1 MLTFSYKNDMSARNV
16 IARDIV
22 GRGKKREKGT
32 ETRTRM
38 ERRGRRMSG
47 KGGITGGDI
56 IMVGIRTVVQ
66 MPMLM
71 RRITMAR
78 EMHVGLLKMSRGHAS
93 EIIGSTG
100 TVEGMTSTRLAL
112 CGEDNFGNLERSL
125 Q

>member
-1 MLTFSYKNDMSARNV
+1 
-16 IARDIV
+16 
-22 GRGKKREKGT
+22 
-32 ETRTRM
+32 
-38 ERRGRRMSG
+38 MSG